1 MSIKLPEKVRQLID
15 DKNIAHFATLN
26 QDGSPHVSPVW
37 IDRDGDIILV
47 NTTSTRIKYKNVKND
62 KRVSLSLTDY
72 RDSYTWV
79 FIMGEVI
86 EISDIDADAHID
98 KMSQKYMGIPKFS
111 GKNPTE
117 TRKIIRIIPLIA
129 KHN

>member
-111 GKNPTE
+111 GKNPNE
-117 TRKIIRIIPLIA
+117 PRKIIKIIPLIA

>member
-1 MSIKLPEKVRQLID
+1 MTTKLPKKICQLID

-37 IDRDGDIILV
+37 IDRDGDVILV

-62 KRVSLSLTDY
+62 KRVSLSITDY
-72 RDSYTWV
+72 RNSYTWA

-86 EISDIDADAHID
+86 EITDIDADAHID
-98 KMSQKYMGIPKFS
+98 KMSQKYLDIPKFS
-111 GKNPTE
+111 GKNPME
-117 TRKIIRIIPLIA
+117 PRKIIKIIPLIA

>member
-86 EISDIDADAHID
+86 EISDIDADAHIGGLEACR
-98 KMSQKYMGIPKFS
+98 SMG
-111 GKNPTE
+111 
-117 TRKIIRIIPLIA
+117 
-129 KHN
+129 